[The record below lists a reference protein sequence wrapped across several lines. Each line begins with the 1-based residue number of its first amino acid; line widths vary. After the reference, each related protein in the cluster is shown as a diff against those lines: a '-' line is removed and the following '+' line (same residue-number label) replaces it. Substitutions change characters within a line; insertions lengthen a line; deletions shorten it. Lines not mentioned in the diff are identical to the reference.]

1 MFPLT
6 PPFYKGDLIEMAL
19 TQQLFENH
27 KRIIP
32 RPTRGVLAKG
42 PGRRR
47 ILVAEDEEAIA
58 ALIQYNLET
67 AGYGVTILSDGDK
80 ASEEAKADPP
90 QAMLLD

>member
-1 MFPLT
+1 M
-6 PPFYKGDLIEMAL
+6 
-19 TQQLFENH
+19 
-27 KRIIP
+27 
-32 RPTRGVLAKG
+32 AKG

-80 ASEEAKADPP
+80 ALEEAKADPP
-90 QAMLLD
+90 QAMLLDWNLQVNQACKSANLPVKTAVCAKPPS